1 MPLLAFIWCLNT
13 EIGYYW
19 MLNRPTSRF
28 GMSCVGGGSSWCLG
42 VIPRVDSLVT
52 MVFFWACEVSETKAT
67 AVEVPEGFVL
77 NVCNATTGSFPADA
91 AVSLGVETLQMDK
104 KPWKGVVAHLG
115 KPVGAWQAKLD
126 LVFSQKVKF
135 YLAKGSGK
143 VHVSGY
149 FQPGPPADMF
159 EDDIQLVVG
168 EPAAASADADAG
180 KKSKKRAR
188 EDSKTLVSWD
198 QVRLPLRDS
207 VCTAYVRVDLPICKL
222 PPRASLVLRGS
233 RPFGIGKSSLHGES
247 SSRLYTHAW
256 SLRLS
261 PRGGRRSSGCLVAGC
276 EGQESSLFCLEGLCL
291 SSTLSCA
298 SIAPVKGT
306 LWSFQ
311 SESYES

>member
-1 MPLLAFIWCLNT
+1 MVFAKPA
-13 EIGYYW
+13 
-19 MLNRPTSRF
+19 
-28 GMSCVGGGSSWCLG
+28 
-42 VIPRVDSLVT
+42 VILRVDSLAT

-77 NVCNATTGSFPADA
+77 NVCNATSGSFPADA

-115 KPVGAWQAKLD
+115 KPVGAWQVKLD

-135 YLAKGSGK
+135 YLAKGTGK

-149 FQPGPPADMF
+149 FQPGPPADLF
-159 EDDIQLVVG
+159 ED
-168 EPAAASADADAG
+168 AAAVVVADTDAG

-188 EDSKTLVSWD
+188 EDGKTSVSWD
-198 QVRLPLRDS
+198 QVRLSLHGC
-207 VCTAYVRVDLPICKL
+207 VCACVRVDLPICKL

-276 EGQESSLFCLEGLCL
+276 EGRGSLLSCLEGPRAERHAKLRLYCPCKRHFVVFPIGIIRVITVQHPHQL
-291 SSTLSCA
+291 HA
-298 SIAPVKGT
+298 A
-306 LWSFQ
+306 
-311 SESYES
+311 